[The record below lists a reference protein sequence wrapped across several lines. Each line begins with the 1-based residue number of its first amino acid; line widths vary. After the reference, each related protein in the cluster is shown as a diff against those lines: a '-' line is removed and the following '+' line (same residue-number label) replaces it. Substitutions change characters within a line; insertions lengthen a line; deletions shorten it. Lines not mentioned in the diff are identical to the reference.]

1 MPEPVSLPI
10 VHVLLATY
18 NGERFLSRQ
27 WDSIAAQQGVR
38 VALHV
43 GDDGSTDRTL
53 EILRS
58 LAAAPTG
65 AIAQV
70 HWLQAPPRRSAAR
83 NFLVLLADAVR
94 HWPAARWFAFCDQDD
109 VWLPGKLQAA
119 LAVLAP
125 YEEDTC
131 PALYGGRTV
140 AVDEEDRDG
149 GLSPLFERPPA
160 FRNAMAQSIMGGNTM
175 VLNRAAATLLT
186 AEPLPEV
193 VSHDWW
199 SYQLVSGAGG
209 FVHYDPEP
217 FVRYRQHGNNA
228 VGSNLGWRARMLRLR
243 RLLRGDFREWNE
255 LARQRAGATLR
266 RPDRRQPRRRA
277 GICPSP
283 RGHAAVGAD
292 GLAAAQ
298 WRLPANGRRAVDA
311 VGCVPPAAHVM
322 EKNPDCPAVMPKCI
336 VLLRSR

>member
-1 MPEPVSLPI
+1 MPEQLRLPI

-27 WDSIAAQQGVR
+27 WHSIAAQQGVR
-38 VALHV
+38 VVLHV

-53 EILRS
+53 EILRA
-58 LAAAPTG
+58 LAAEATG

-83 NFLVLLADAVR
+83 NFLVLLADAVQR
-94 HWPAARWFAFCDQDD
+94 CPDAAWFAFCDQDD

-119 LAVLAP
+119 VAVLAP
-125 YEEDTC
+125 YEHDAR

-140 AVDEEDRDG
+140 AVDEDDREA
-149 GLSPLFERPPA
+149 GLSPLFERPPT

-175 VLNRAAATLLT
+175 VLNRATASLLT
-186 AEPLPEV
+186 DGPLPEV

-209 FVHYDPEP
+209 FVHYDPQA

-243 RLLRGDFREWNE
+243 RLLRGDYREWNWLHVKAMADRAAALTADSRE
-255 LARQRAGATLR
+255 VLQAFARAREALLPWQRAAWLR
-266 RPDRRQPRRRA
+266 RSGVFRQKP
-277 GICPSP
+277 GEQLMLW
-283 RGHAAVGAD
+283 
-292 GLAAAQ
+292 LA
-298 WRLPANGRRAVDA
+298 
-311 VGCVPPAAHVM
+311 C
-322 EKNPDCPAVMPKCI
+322 
-336 VLLRSR
+336 LLRRM